1 MDRRALPEADH
12 FARSVK
18 WLDHEL
24 LLQMNTHPFSGRP
37 IGLDRFEGSFR
48 EQMDMTIIRTL
59 SKVLQT
65 LFRGRPSGHV
75 PHPRHEH
82 SPIDL
87 ISRTAPCDRDD
98 SELEQSLRNRSV
110 MVTGA
115 GGSIGSALCRR
126 IIKCQPRRL
135 VLIERSE
142 FALYSIEKE
151 LRKIVQTNPKIGD
164 LEIIAHL
171 ADCGDR
177 PRMTSIMRERHIDV
191 VYHAAAFK
199 HVPIVERNEIEGIR
213 NNSFATWRSALA
225 AMDADVSL
233 FVLVSTDKAVR
244 PVGMMGATKRLAEI
258 IVQSLALETTRR
270 ETATRFAIVR
280 FGNVIGSSG
289 SVLPLFEEQIA
300 EGGPITITHPEV
312 TRYFM
317 TIPEAATLVMQ
328 AGRMAEES
336 PCSNPTGEIFVL
348 DMGEPISILSLA
360 EGLVRRAG
368 LNVGRGRKEIEITF
382 SGLRPGEK
390 LHEELTLGE
399 SLIKTEHPSIRRC
412 FSERMPWSEL
422 EPRLHGLEA
431 ATDRHDVR
439 EARRLVESF
448 MPEDRAAECTGSI
461 GENQQE

>member
-1 MDRRALPEADH
+1 
-12 FARSVK
+12 
-18 WLDHEL
+18 
-24 LLQMNTHPFSGRP
+24 
-37 IGLDRFEGSFR
+37 
-48 EQMDMTIIRTL
+48 MDMTIIR
-59 SKVLQT
+59 SVNKFLQT
-65 LFRGRPSGHV
+65 LLRGKDPEKFLHPTQERPL
-75 PHPRHEH
+75 
-82 SPIDL
+82 IDL
-87 ISRTAPCDRDD
+87 FFRTTPCDGDD
-98 SELEQSLRNRSV
+98 AELEQSLRSQSV

-142 FALYSIEKE
+142 FALYSIEKD
-151 LRKIVQTNPKIGD
+151 LRKIAQANPKIGD

-199 HVPIVERNEIEGIR
+199 HVPIVEGNEIEGIR
-213 NNSFATWRSALA
+213 NNSFATWRSALS

-270 ETATRFAIVR
+270 ENATRFAIVR

-317 TIPEAATLVMQ
+317 TIPEAAKLVMQ
-328 AGRMAEES
+328 AGIMAEES
-336 PCSNPTGEIFVL
+336 PCERPTGEIFVL
-348 DMGEPISILSLA
+348 DMGEPISILTLA
-360 EGLVRRAG
+360 EHLVRQAG
-368 LNVGRGRKEIEITF
+368 LKVGRGRKEIEIIF

-390 LHEELTLGE
+390 LHEELTQGE
-399 SLIKTEHPSIRRC
+399 RLIATTHPSIRRC
-412 FSERMPWSEL
+412 FSERMPRSEL

-448 MPEDRAAECTGSI
+448 MADYQSSSASERSLQGH
-461 GENQQE
+461 GH